1 MRREWELS
9 RSVCNGFGIKISNHV
24 QECID
29 TARQVPAPVVQIKI
43 LSLASPTNRS
53 FCFTLLLIFYQ
64 NVFIRISCLA
74 SSSFLHCPVFFP
86 LGFSW
91 SASLSIWIVPPP
103 CWHPPAVIFAQKK
116 GEKEWILAHRSCL
129 ADVKSWNK
137 WRFVR
142 AQDWRISTAPVHPAA
157 PIYQC
162 NIVASQQRN
171 CTNLLMH
178 QFTNDAYSTYMHPSS
193 NTPMHHFALQQC
205 TVSRVQ
211 WNECHVI

>member
-1 MRREWELS
+1 ML
-9 RSVCNGFGIKISNHV
+9 
-24 QECID
+24 
-29 TARQVPAPVVQIKI
+29 IKI

-64 NVFIRISCLA
+64 NVFIRISCLSLSFFRWA
-74 SSSFLHCPVFFP
+74 FLGELVCQFEQFLH
-86 LGFSW
+86 
-91 SASLSIWIVPPP
+91 
-103 CWHPPAVIFAQKK
+103 PAGTHRLLFLHKK
-116 GEKEWILAHRSCL
+116 GEKECILAHRSCL

-142 AQDWRISTAPVHPAA
+142 AQDWRISTASVHPAA

-178 QFTNDAYSTYMHPSS
+178 QFTNDAYSTYTHPSS